1 MSGQTNVKP
10 MIYAALFAA
19 ITAIGALVEIPIPIS
34 PVPLTLQVFF
44 VLLAGLVLGSRWAG
58 TGMVVYLLL
67 GIVGFPVFSG
77 GSSGIGTI
85 LGPTGGYL
93 IGFVPA
99 AFVTGRITETFG
111 RSTPAVVCAM
121 IVGLAAIYIPGVV
134 QLSIVAGLTVRESIV
149 IGVLPFLIG
158 DSVKLTA
165 ALIVSRRIGYVSE
178 YD

>member
-19 ITAIGALVEIPIPIS
+19 ITAIGALIEIPIPV
-34 PVPLTLQVFF
+34 VPLTLQVFF

-58 TGMVVYLLL
+58 TGMAVYLLL
-67 GIVGFPVFSG
+67 GIIGFPVFSG

-99 AFVTGRITETFG
+99 AFVTGRITELFG
-111 RSTPAVVCAM
+111 RSAPAAVCAM
-121 IVGLAAIYIPGVV
+121 IAGLAIIYLLGIL
-134 QLSIVAGLTVRESIV
+134 QLSIVAGLTVRESIG
-149 IGVLPFLIG
+149 IGVLPFLFG
-158 DSVKLTA
+158 DSVKLAA
-165 ALIVSRRIGYVSE
+165 ALIVSRRIEYVIE

>member
-1 MSGQTNVKP
+1 MSGQTSVKP

-19 ITAIGALVEIPIPIS
+19 ITAIGALIEIPIPIS

-58 TGMVVYLLL
+58 TGMAVYLLL

-99 AFVTGRITETFG
+99 AFITGWITETFG
-111 RSTPAVVCAM
+111 RSTSAVVCAM
-121 IVGLAAIYIPGVV
+121 IAGLAAIYLPGIM
-134 QLSIVAGLTVRESIV
+134 QLSVVTGLTVRESIV

-165 ALIVSRRIGYVSE
+165 ALIVSRRIGSVIE